1 MKKGLVVILLLG
13 ILLVSPLVLAYE
25 QAQTYSGFNK
35 LTDNIKLFFSSG
47 DKKVM
52 LALDIK
58 EKELNSAINNLELG
72 EENKAKREIE
82 SAIGMLKI
90 IQLKI
95 TPEITDKVKG
105 NIKETESKIKE
116 NLNLEFFEK
125 YLTEEQKTKL
135 IIEHSEKIL
144 EYCEELAK
152 QDYELMLKDEKCQN
166 NAPDWLED
174 EVNNRIEEVQKQDSE
189 EMKKQIEIT
198 MNNPKNSDCDE
209 ISLTSE
215 RIKCEKFKALAV
227 RCEFQN
233 DESACKEIGM
243 FKDVQT
249 NERED
254 YEQEILNKYVPA
266 ECTEAGIKD
275 GEECKKFIIT
285 LYKPDSECMEN
296 GQVLDGEACGKK
308 LVNED
313 KIPQECIKNGE
324 PVSAEE
330 CESIMKEKS
339 KPSDE
344 EFKLMSGECKE
355 RGVYDIEA
363 CDEIVNLPRPCKDA
377 GYYTK
382 EECESFTLK
391 QNLPKECVDAGAL
404 TPEAC
409 ERLKLPEKCQGQAF
423 SNEECEAV
431 FIKAEMPAICQQSGT
446 YDFFKCAK
454 LLYAEVSD
462 ISIEG
467 ESEYLESLGINV
479 NEIPD
484 ECFSDS
490 SRTNFVR
497 DMGCDEALIKKFGI
511 MLPPP
516 KYNPDIPPQCIKGG
530 TPVSPEE
537 CEEILNGGIIQNELQ
552 DAIPKICQEANVSTP
567 EECGKLLEEQR
578 QKQGIGLNMPEECIG
593 LDIEECKKI
602 MEEKNITI
610 KKPEIEN
617 EAICCKKI
625 INGKPQ
631 YHWDSEDVCVNPA
644 SIEGQVVDDDSCLA
658 LGSAI
663 DNKDEIITA
672 GVPDECANLG
682 VYDKE
687 SCGLIMSKINAERIK
702 DGDKIVIDD
711 DGNTDIITN
720 DQINQ
725 IADDADKKS
734 NDIKPD
740 ITKAN
745 DIKQQINVIDNSINT
760 INKADMTVDKP
771 SMTKDNK
778 DVSPAL
784 NIIDDDSMCDEGE
797 ENCNNDD
804 MAPGPQGIVGV
815 FVPEPRDNGPP
826 SDSVHNSGEEGS
838 DSNSDGES
846 AESSSE
852 DENSGGNSGI
862 TGEVII
868 NSNSNNFIKKIFN
881 WMF

>member
-1 MKKGLVVILLLG
+1 MKKSVIILLLLG
-13 ILLVSPLVLAYE
+13 ILLASPLVLAQE
-25 QAQTYSGFNK
+25 QSQTYSGFNK
-35 LTDNIKLFFSSG
+35 FTDNIKLFFSSG

-52 LALDIK
+52 LALEIR
-58 EKELNSAINNLELG
+58 EKELNSAINNLNSG
-72 EENKAKREIE
+72 EDDKAKKEIE
-82 SAIGMLKI
+82 SAINMLKI
-90 IQLKI
+90 VQSKA
-95 TPEITDKVKG
+95 TPEIAEEVKS
-105 NIKETESKIKE
+105 NIEGTESKLKE

-125 YLTEEQKTKL
+125 YLTEGQKTKL
-135 IIEHSEKIL
+135 VMEHSEKIL

-166 NAPDWLED
+166 NVPDWLEE
-174 EVNNRIEEVQKQDSE
+174 EVNNRIEVAQKQDSE
-189 EMKKQIEIT
+189 EIKKQVEISMT
-198 MNNPKNSDCDE
+198 NPKNADCDG

-215 RIKCEKFKALAV
+215 RTKCEKFKSSAV

-233 DESACKEIGM
+233 DKSACKEIGM

-249 NERED
+249 NEREN

-266 ECTEAGIKD
+266 ECTEAGIRD

-308 LVNED
+308 LVEEN

-324 PVSAEE
+324 PVSPEE
-330 CESIMKEKS
+330 CENVMKEKS

-355 RGVYDIEA
+355 RGVYDIMA

-382 EECESFTLK
+382 KECESFTLN
-391 QNLPKECVDAGAL
+391 QNLPQECINAGAL

-409 ERLKLPEKCQGQAF
+409 EKLKLPSDCQGAF
-423 SNEECEAV
+423 SREECEAV
-431 FIKAEMPAICQQSGT
+431 FIKEKMPSECQESGT
-446 YDFFKCAK
+446 YNFHKCAK

-516 KYNPDIPPQCIKGG
+516 KDNPDIPQQCIRGG

-537 CEEILNGGIIQNELQ
+537 CEEILNGGIIQNNDLQ
-552 DAIPKICQEANVSTP
+552 DAIPKICQEANVETP

-578 QKQGIGLNMPEECIG
+578 QEQGIGINMPSECIG
-593 LDIEECKKI
+593 LDVEECKII
-602 MEEKNITI
+602 MGEKNIII
-610 KKPEIEN
+610 KKPEIN
-617 EAICCKKI
+617 
-625 INGKPQ
+625 Q
-631 YHWDSEDVCVNPA
+631 
-644 SIEGQVVDDDSCLA
+644 VDDDMCEE
-658 LGSAI
+658 GEENCENDDVI
-663 DNKDEIITA
+663 KE
-672 GVPDECANLG
+672 GVPEECAKLG

-687 SCGLIMSKINAERIK
+687 SCSLIMSKINVERIK
-702 DGDKIVIDD
+702 DGDKVVIDD

-740 ITKAN
+740 TTNAN
-745 DIKQQINVIDNSINT
+745 EIKQEVNEIENAINT
-760 INKADMTVDKP
+760 IDKASMSVDKP
-771 SMTKDNK
+771 AKTKDNEY
-778 DVSPAL
+778 VTPAP
-784 NIIDDDSMCDEGE
+784 NIVDGVD
-797 ENCNNDD
+797 
-804 MAPGPQGIVGV
+804 PGPQGIVGT
-815 FVPEPRDNGPP
+815 ENHDNGRTE
-826 SDSVHNSGEEGS
+826 SGVENSVAGGESEAPTQSAVSGEES
-838 DSNSDGES
+838 PAPEVAS
-846 AESSSE
+846 
-852 DENSGGNSGI
+852 SGI
-862 TGEVII
+862 TGGVIGT
-868 NSNSNNFIKKIFN
+868 NNKESFLGKILKKIFGR
-881 WMF
+881 

>member
-1 MKKGLVVILLLG
+1 
-13 ILLVSPLVLAYE
+13 
-25 QAQTYSGFNK
+25 
-35 LTDNIKLFFSSG
+35 
-47 DKKVM
+47 
-52 LALDIK
+52 
-58 EKELNSAINNLELG
+58 G
-72 EENKAKREIE
+72 EENKAKKEIE
-82 SAIGMLKI
+82 SAINMLKI
-90 IQLKI
+90 VQSKT
-95 TPEITDKVKG
+95 TPEIAEEVKS
-105 NIKETESKIKE
+105 NIAETGSKINE

-152 QDYELMLKDEKCQN
+152 QDYNLMLKDEKCQN

-198 MNNPKNSDCDE
+198 MNNPKNSDCDG

-215 RIKCEKFKALAV
+215 RTKCEKFKALAV

-243 FKDVQT
+243 FKDVRT
-249 NERED
+249 NKREN

-266 ECTEAGIKD
+266 ECTEAGIRD

-324 PVSAEE
+324 PVSPEE
-330 CESIMKEKS
+330 CENIMKEKS
-339 KPSDE
+339 KPSGE

-355 RGVYDIEA
+355 RGVYDLEA

-382 EECESFTLK
+382 EECESFTLN
-391 QNLPKECVDAGAL
+391 QNLPKECIEAGAL

-409 ERLKLPEKCQGQAF
+409 EKIKLPEKCQGQAF

-431 FIKAEMPAICQQSGT
+431 FIKEKMPAECQESGT
-446 YDFFKCAK
+446 YNFHKCAK

-467 ESEYLESLGINV
+467 ESEYLASKGISFD
-479 NEIPD
+479 EIPN
-484 ECFSDS
+484 ECLNGM
-490 SRTNFVR
+490 NFVR
-497 DMGCDEALIKKFGI
+497 GMDCDEALIKKFGI

-516 KYNPDIPPQCIKGG
+516 VETSTIPQECMRSG

-537 CEEILNGGIIQNELQ
+537 CEEILGNGIMQNELQ
-552 DAIPKICQEANVSTP
+552 DAIPKICQDANVETP
-567 EECGKLLEEQR
+567 EECGKLLEKQR
-578 QKQGIGLNMPEECIG
+578 KEQGIGINMPEECIG
-593 LDIEECKKI
+593 LDVEECKEI
-602 MEEKNITI
+602 MGEKNITI
-610 KKPEIEN
+610 KKPEVE
-617 EAICCKKI
+617 ERAICCKKI

-631 YHWDSEDVCVNPA
+631 YHWDSKEVCVDPA

-658 LGSAI
+658 LGLAI
-663 DNKDEIITA
+663 DNEDEIIKE
-672 GVPDECANLG
+672 GVPEECAKLS

-687 SCGLIMSKINAERIK
+687 SCDMIMSKINAERIK
-702 DGDKIVIDD
+702 NGDKIIIDD
-711 DGNTDIITN
+711 DGATDIITK

-734 NDIKPD
+734 DDIKPD
-740 ITKAN
+740 TTKA
-745 DIKQQINVIDNSINT
+745 DQIKQQVDDIEDDIKKIDKIGG
-760 INKADMTVDKP
+760 DMQEPDGNER
-771 SMTKDNK
+771 DL
-778 DVSPAL
+778 DV
-784 NIIDDDSMCDEGE
+784 
-797 ENCNNDD
+797 
-804 MAPGPQGIVGV
+804 V
-815 FVPEPRDNGPP
+815 DNGGA
-826 SDSVHNSGEEGS
+826 S
-838 DSNSDGES
+838 
-846 AESSSE
+846 
-852 DENSGGNSGI
+852 SGGNGDNGDDVVGGGSGGGGDNNLGSGNNVVAGDGSGGDSGGIESSGGESSGI
-862 TGEVII
+862 TGAVIGSG
-868 NSNSNNFIKKIFN
+868 NKESFLGKILKGIFGI
-881 WMF
+881 

>member
-1 MKKGLVVILLLG
+1 MKKEVIVLLLLG
-13 ILLVSPLVLAYE
+13 ILLVSPLVIAQE
-25 QAQTYSGFNK
+25 QVQTYSGFNK
-35 LTDNIKLFFSSG
+35 FVDNIKLFFSSG
-47 DKKVM
+47 DNKVM
-52 LALDIK
+52 LALDIR
-58 EKELNSAINNLELG
+58 EKELNSAINNLNSG
-72 EENKAKREIE
+72 EENKAKKEIE
-82 SAIGMLKI
+82 SAINMLKI
-90 IQLKI
+90 VQSKT
-95 TPEITDKVKG
+95 TPEISEEVKS
-105 NIKETESKIKE
+105 NIAETGSKINE

-152 QDYELMLKDEKCQN
+152 QDYDLMLKDEKCQDN
-166 NAPDWLED
+166 VPDWLED
-174 EVNNRIEEVQKQDSE
+174 EVNNKIEEVKKQDSE

-198 MNNPKNSDCDE
+198 MNNPKNSDCDG

-215 RIKCEKFKALAV
+215 KVKCEKFKALAV

-243 FKDVQT
+243 FREVQT

-313 KIPQECIKNGE
+313 KIPQGCIKNGQ
-324 PVSAEE
+324 PISPEE
-330 CESIMKEKS
+330 CEKIMKEKS

-355 RGVYDIEA
+355 QGVYDIEA

-377 GYYTK
+377 GCYTK
-382 EECESFTLK
+382 EECESFTLN
-391 QNLPKECVDAGAL
+391 QNLPQECIDAGAL

-409 ERLKLPEKCQGQAF
+409 EKLKLPQKCQGQVY

-431 FIKAEMPAICQQSGT
+431 FIKEKMPSECQESGT
-446 YDFFKCAK
+446 YDFHKCAK

-467 ESEYLESLGINV
+467 EREYLEGLGINAD
-479 NEIPD
+479 EIPD

-516 KYNPDIPPQCIKGG
+516 KYNPDIPQQCIRGG

-552 DAIPKICQEANVSTP
+552 DAIPRICQEANVSTP

-578 QKQGIGLNMPEECIG
+578 QEQGIGINMPKECIG
-593 LDIEECKKI
+593 LDVEECKKI
-602 MEEKNITI
+602 MKEKNITVN
-610 KKPEIEN
+610 KPKVNQVGDDMCEEGEEN
-617 EAICCKKI
+617 CK
-625 INGKPQ
+625 N
-631 YHWDSEDVCVNPA
+631 
-644 SIEGQVVDDDSCLA
+644 DD
-658 LGSAI
+658 
-663 DNKDEIITA
+663 ITKE
-672 GVPDECANLG
+672 GVPEECAKLG

-687 SCGLIMSKINAERIK
+687 SCSLIMSKINAERIK
-702 DGDKIVIDD
+702 NGDKVVIDD

-734 NDIKPD
+734 DDIKPD
-740 ITKAN
+740 TAKAD
-745 DIKQQINVIDNSINT
+745 DIKQQIDVIDDSINT
-760 INKADMTVDKP
+760 IDKADITVNNGP
-771 SMTKDNK
+771 VT
-778 DVSPAL
+778 
-784 NIIDDDSMCDEGE
+784 DDSDGG
-797 ENCNNDD
+797 NGNNVNDD
-804 MAPGPQGIVGV
+804 VAPGPDGIVGV
-815 FVPEPRDNGPP
+815 VSPGDGVVHEDDSGP
-826 SDSVHNSGEEGS
+826 SDSVDNSESS
-838 DSNSDGES
+838 DEAT

-852 DENSGGNSGI
+852 GEDSGGDSASI
-862 TGEVII
+862 TGGVIGT
-868 NSNSNNFIKKIFN
+868 SDKESFLGKILKNIFRI
-881 WMF
+881 